1 MEWLTLAITLI
12 LVMDP
17 FGNIPVLMA
26 LLQGVAPERS
36 RKVIFRECVIALV
49 LLLVMLL
56 AGPQLMGLLG
66 LEERALRVAGGV
78 VLMLIAL
85 RMLFP
90 GRHGAVGSEA
100 VDGEPFIVPIAIP
113 LIAGPSA
120 VVTVVL
126 MQSSMV
132 QWLTQGLIALGLA
145 WAVTLIVLL
154 FAPELMRLLGKR
166 VLIAAERL
174 TGLLLTVFAVQMMLS
189 GIEMFIKEL

>member
-1 MEWLTLAITLI
+1 MEWLTLTITLI
-12 LVMDP
+12 LVLDP
-17 FGNIPVLMA
+17 FGNIPVLIA
-26 LLQGVAPERS
+26 LLQGVAPER
-36 RKVIFRECVIALV
+36 RRRVIFRECVIALG

-90 GRHGAVGSEA
+90 GREGAMGNEAVG
-100 VDGEPFIVPIAIP
+100 GEPFIVPIAIP

-132 QWLTQGLIALGLA
+132 RWLTNGLVALGLA
-145 WAVTLIVLL
+145 WVVTLIVLL

-166 VLIAAERL
+166 ALIAAERL

-189 GIEMFIKEL
+189 GIEMFVKEL